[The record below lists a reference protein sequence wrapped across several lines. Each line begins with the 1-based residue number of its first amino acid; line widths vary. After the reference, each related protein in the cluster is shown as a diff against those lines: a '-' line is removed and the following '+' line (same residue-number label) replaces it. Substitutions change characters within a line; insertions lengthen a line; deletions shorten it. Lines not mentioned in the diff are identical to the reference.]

1 MEYEGYKNA
10 VKTPGCKEAIENV
23 NGFRVRREA
32 KHTREAKT
40 VFTPLI
46 SPVGD
51 KILVSIFHI

>member
-1 MEYEGYKNA
+1 MKKERKKER
-10 VKTPGCKEAIENV
+10 KTYISKEAIENV

-32 KHTREAKT
+32 KHIMEAKT

>member
-1 MEYEGYKNA
+1 MEDEGYKNA
-10 VKTPGCKEAIENV
+10 VKTPGGKEAIKNV

-40 VFTPLI
+40 VFTPLT
-46 SPVGD
+46 SPVGH